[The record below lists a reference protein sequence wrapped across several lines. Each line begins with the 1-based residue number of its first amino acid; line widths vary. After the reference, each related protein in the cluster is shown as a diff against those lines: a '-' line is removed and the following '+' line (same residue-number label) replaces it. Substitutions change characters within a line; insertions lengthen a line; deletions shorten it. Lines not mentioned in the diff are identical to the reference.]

1 MEHNLVIEGY
11 DFKLE
16 VESVDFEFIA
26 AIQAFVAEMVAEAE
40 ADYEILWDKHWLA
53 LSDYIYFL
61 KK

>member
-40 ADYEILWDKHWLA
+40 ADYEILWD
-53 LSDYIYFL
+53 DEEEEEDEEDEE
-61 KK
+61 

>member
-40 ADYEILWDKHWLA
+40 ADYEILWD
-53 LSDYIYFL
+53 DEEEDEEDEE
-61 KK
+61 